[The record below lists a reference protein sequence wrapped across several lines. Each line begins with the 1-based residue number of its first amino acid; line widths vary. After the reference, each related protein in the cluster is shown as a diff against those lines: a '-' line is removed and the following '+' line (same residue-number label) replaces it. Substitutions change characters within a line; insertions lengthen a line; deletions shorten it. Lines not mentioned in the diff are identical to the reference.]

1 MLIILTPF
9 SSPPKSGVSPMFMG
23 HQTGD
28 MAPSPLYN
36 FGSLVKKPTRHSRF
50 GAWTQNAW
58 NDEVNKKVTKRRSKF
73 FEKWKKKLLQNL
85 PWGNETNK
93 LMRRRRK
100 KIWEEEYLKSWVG
113 MSMSFLF
120 ALLSSE
126 LLYSTHV
133 CSTDQVK
140 LTAASALLLP
150 SFIDKL

>member
-73 FEKWKKKLLQNL
+73 FEKWKKKIVAKLAMRK
-85 PWGNETNK
+85 WNK
-93 LMRRRRK
+93 QTYEKKKKKNMRRRIFK
-100 KIWEEEYLKSWVG
+100 KLSWNVNVI
-113 MSMSFLF
+113 FVCTAQLR
-120 ALLSSE
+120 AA
-126 LLYSTHV
+126 HV